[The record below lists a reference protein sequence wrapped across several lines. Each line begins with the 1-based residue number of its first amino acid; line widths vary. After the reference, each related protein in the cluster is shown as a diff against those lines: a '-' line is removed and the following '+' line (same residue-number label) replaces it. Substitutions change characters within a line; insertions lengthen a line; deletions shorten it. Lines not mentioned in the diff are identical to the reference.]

1 VRIVKS
7 ILVGL
12 AIFTV
17 STMSYGLIR
26 GTIEYYRIAQ
36 AVKAGAPTSDLID
49 VPYSRG
55 LIHNPYLWLALF
67 ASITLGIWI
76 VQRHGISRVAR
87 RLLISTFTGFAFV
100 AVVMTAF
107 ARVLSRT
114 GYPPSPKDLT
124 IMKAISFL
132 LYWPDRFLVVKGLDC
147 PNADLIAEKMACA
160 GMCLGMSCLA
170 YSAMTFVLLSLV
182 QKWWRPLGR
191 KRLSSPGKRGNHP
204 CGGPRAPL
212 RSSQT
217 LLNIGFLRPRTPKR
231 IAYTSNNDL
240 EVQINV
246 GV

>member
-1 VRIVKS
+1 MRIVKG

-12 AIFTV
+12 ATFFV
-17 STMSYGLIR
+17 STVSYGLIR
-26 GTIEYYRIAQ
+26 ETIQDYRIAQ

-49 VPYSRG
+49 VWYSRG

-76 VQRHGISRVAR
+76 VQRHGISGVVR

-100 AVVMTAF
+100 AVVMTAC

-132 LYWPDRFLVVKGLDC
+132 LCWPHRFLVVKGLDC

-160 GMCLGMSCLA
+160 GMCLGISCLA
-170 YSAMTFVLLSLV
+170 YSAVTFVLLSLV

-191 KRLSSPGKRGNHP
+191 KGLSSPG
-204 CGGPRAPL
+204 
-212 RSSQT
+212 
-217 LLNIGFLRPRTPKR
+217 
-231 IAYTSNNDL
+231 
-240 EVQINV
+240 
-246 GV
+246 